1 MAKQKGDHLIYGI
14 GHSSKINP
22 ITIDGRTV
30 KEYETW
36 KGMLK
41 RCRDEQYLSRE
52 PAYDGCIVSDEW
64 LYYDNFYDWVT
75 SQENYQK
82 WKDGDRKW
90 AIDKDI
96 ICKGNKVYSK
106 ETCFL
111 VPQNVNNLFT
121 NRKLH
126 RGKCPIGVDYLKKL
140 NKFRASCMNPFTGK
154 QEYIGVYNSEYSAFE
169 AYKSYKENII
179 HQVADQEFKN
189 NNITEMCYLA
199 MLHYQIEIND

>member
-1 MAKQKGDHLIYGI
+1 MAGQKGDHLIYGI

-22 ITIDGRTV
+22 ITVGGKTV

-41 RCRDEQYLSRE
+41 RCRDEQYLLRE
-52 PAYDGCIVSDEW
+52 PTYDGCVVSDEW
-64 LYYDNFYDWVT
+64 LYYDNFYDWVI
-75 SQENYQK
+75 SQENYPK
-82 WKDGDRKW
+82 WKSGDRKW

-96 ICKGNKVYSK
+96 VYKGNKVYSK

-111 VPQNVNNLFT
+111 VPQNVNSLFT
-121 NRKLH
+121 NRRLH
-126 RGKCPIGVDYLKKL
+126 RGKYPIGVDYLKKL

-154 QEYIGVYNSEYSAFE
+154 QEHIGVYISSDSAFE
-169 AYKSYKENII
+169 AYKNYKENII
-179 HQVADQEFKN
+179 RQVAEQELKN

-199 MLHYQIEIND
+199 MLNYQIEISD